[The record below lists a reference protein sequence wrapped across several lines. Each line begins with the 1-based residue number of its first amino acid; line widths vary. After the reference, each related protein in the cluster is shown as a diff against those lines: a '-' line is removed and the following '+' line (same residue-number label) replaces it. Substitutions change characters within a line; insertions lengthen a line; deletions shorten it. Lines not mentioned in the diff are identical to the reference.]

1 MSEANKP
8 SNTNNQPQ
16 SNNWFASWFDTPYYH
31 ILYKD
36 RDEEEAEFFM
46 DNLVHYLNLPED
58 AKILDL
64 ACGKGRHAFH
74 LNQLGFDVTG
84 ADLSANSIA
93 EAKEMATGSLHF
105 QVHDMR
111 EQFDEKFDAIFNLF
125 TSFGYF
131 EDDNDNLKTLTAMR
145 DSLTETGFAVI
156 DFMNVNY
163 VIANLVP
170 EEVKTVDNIDF
181 HIKRYVKDGHIFKE
195 IDFEDQGQKF
205 HFTERVQA
213 LTLENFESM
222 MEEAGIYL
230 LDIFGDHKLRK
241 FHKTESERLIMIFK

>member
-16 SNNWFASWFDTPYYH
+16 TNNWFASWFDTPYYH

-74 LNQLGFDVTG
+74 LNQLGYDVTG
-84 ADLSANSIA
+84 ADLSVNSIA

-131 EDDNDNLKTLTAMR
+131 EDDNDNLKTLKAMR

-156 DFMNVNY
+156 DFMNVHN

-241 FHKTESERLIMIFK
+241 FHKAESDRLIMIFK